1 MLNIMISEK
10 RLNQI
15 ITEEINKTD
24 VENIVSRKINSTL
37 DSRDFKKTVKDI
49 VADVLEELYRTLWNR
64 SSMWR
69 GGITR

>member
-1 MLNIMISEK
+1 MISEK

-15 ITEEINKTD
+15 ITEEISKTD
-24 VENIVSRKINSTL
+24 VENIVSRKIDSAL
-37 DSRDFKKTVKDI
+37 DSRDFKKTVKNI
-49 VADVLEELYRTLWNR
+49 IADTLEEFYRTLWNR

>member
-1 MLNIMISEK
+1 MISEK
-10 RLNQI
+10 RLSQI

>member
-1 MLNIMISEK
+1 MISEK

-24 VENIVSRKINSTL
+24 VENIVSRNI
-37 DSRDFKKTVKDI
+37 DSMYDSKDFKKTVKEI

-64 SSMWR
+64 SSMWK
-69 GGITR
+69 GGVTR

>member
-37 DSRDFKKTVKDI
+37 DSRDFKKAVKDI

>member
-10 RLNQI
+10 RLSQI

-37 DSRDFKKTVKDI
+37 DSRDFKKSVKDI

>member
-1 MLNIMISEK
+1 MISEK
-10 RLNQI
+10 RLSQI

-37 DSRDFKKTVKDI
+37 DSRDFKKSVKDI

>member
-1 MLNIMISEK
+1 MLNNMISEK
-10 RLNQI
+10 RLSQI